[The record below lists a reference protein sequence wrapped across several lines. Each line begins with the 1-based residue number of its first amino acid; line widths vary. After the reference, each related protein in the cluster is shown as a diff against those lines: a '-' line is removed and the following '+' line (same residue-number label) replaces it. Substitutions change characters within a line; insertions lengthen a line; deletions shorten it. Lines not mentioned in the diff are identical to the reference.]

1 MGHFCFGVRG
11 PHRQTFLLLC
21 VQFFLDS
28 SSSYTPRV
36 TSAGDDKYL
45 HLKEIKSCKVCW
57 FGGLWIAPGLV
68 MCWGCNGIPTHL
80 HRPYQTL
87 GSCVIN
93 EAAERKVTQAEGM
106 SLARQ
111 NGGEALN

>member
-1 MGHFCFGVRG
+1 MGHFCFGFEGRTV
-11 PHRQTFLLLC
+11 LLLC
-21 VQFFLDS
+21 VQFFWDS
-28 SSSYTPRV
+28 SSSYTPPRV
-36 TSAGDDKYL
+36 ASAGDDKYL
-45 HLKEIKSCKVCW
+45 HFEIKMKCCRVCW
-57 FGGLWIAPGLV
+57 FGGLWIALNVV
-68 MCWGCNGIPTHL
+68 MCWGCNGIPPHL

-87 GSCVIN
+87 GSCVID